1 MSERTNARID
11 AKQTDRHSAKD
22 EEEEGRALSLAS
34 TEQQEK
40 EAVAIFVTA
49 PLFEL
54 VFSYFSFF
62 PTLFPFP
69 VMTPG
74 WKAMLLLL
82 LLHPSFVSWEK
93 ALLRRK

>member
-11 AKQTDRHSAKD
+11 TKQTDILRS
-22 EEEEGRALSLAS
+22 EEEEGTALSLAS
-34 TEQQEK
+34 KEQQEK

-54 VFSYFSFF
+54 VFSYFFF

-82 LLHPSFVSWEK
+82 RHPSFVSWEK

>member
-11 AKQTDRHSAKD
+11 TKQTDRHSAKD
-22 EEEEGRALSLAS
+22 EEEEGIALSLAS

-40 EAVAIFVTA
+40 EAVAIFVTV
-49 PLFEL
+49 LFEL
-54 VFSYFSFF
+54 VFYFSFF

-74 WKAMLLLL
+74 WKAMLLP